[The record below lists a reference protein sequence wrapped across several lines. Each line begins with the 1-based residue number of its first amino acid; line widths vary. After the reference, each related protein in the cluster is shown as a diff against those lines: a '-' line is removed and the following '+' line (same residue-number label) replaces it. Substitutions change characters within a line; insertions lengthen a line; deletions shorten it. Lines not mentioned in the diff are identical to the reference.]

1 MQDLQQLR
9 QQIDA
14 IDQQLGQLFL
24 QRMEVVRQVASFK
37 LEQGLPVLQSQRE
50 QQVIQ
55 QARERAPEDMAD
67 YMEEFF
73 AAAMAVS
80 RQMQQDLIDRHE
92 QKQPLE

>member
-24 QRMEVVRQVASFK
+24 QRMEVVRQVASYK
-37 LEQGLPVLQSQRE
+37 LEQGLPVLQPQRE

-55 QARERAPEDMAD
+55 KARQRAPEEMAD

-73 AAAMAVS
+73 TAAMAVS
-80 RQMQQDLIDRHE
+80 RRMQQDLIDRHG

>member
-55 QARERAPEDMAD
+55 QARQRAPEEMAD

-73 AAAMAVS
+73 TAAMAVS
-80 RQMQQDLIDRHE
+80 RQMQQDLIDRHW
-92 QKQPLE
+92 QKQPLG

>member
-55 QARERAPEDMAD
+55 QARQRAPEEMAD

-73 AAAMAVS
+73 TAAMAVS
-80 RQMQQDLIDRHE
+80 RQMQQDLIDRHG